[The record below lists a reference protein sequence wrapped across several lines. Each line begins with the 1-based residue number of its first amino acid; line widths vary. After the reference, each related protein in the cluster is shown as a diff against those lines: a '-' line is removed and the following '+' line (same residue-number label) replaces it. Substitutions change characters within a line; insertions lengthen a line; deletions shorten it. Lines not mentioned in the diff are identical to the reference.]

1 MKGIHVRR
9 FLPIFLL
16 GFSSGLPL
24 VLTSSTLQAWL
35 TKSGLSIVTIG
46 WFSLVGQPYV
56 YKFLWAP
63 LIDRFNIPFFD
74 RRRSW
79 LLFMQLLLILFL
91 CCMAVI
97 NPSKHVGMMGMFAFL
112 VAFASATQDTAYDA
126 YRTDLLAAEE
136 RGLGSTMMVVGY
148 RIAILVS
155 GAFAL
160 FFAQFHGWRDTYFL
174 MALFMLIGVVG
185 NVIAEKLRGDIKPP
199 PTVHEAYLGPI
210 KEFFSR
216 SNAWKI
222 LLLIFLY
229 KLGDAFTLS
238 LSTTFLLRGLHFT
251 LVDLAVINKVG
262 SLLATLAGGFLGGFL
277 MMRLRLFSALFWF
290 AVLQAVTN
298 LLYMMLAVVGK
309 NYSMMATAVV
319 FEHLASGMGTVAF
332 LALLMALCDHRF
344 SATQFALFSCVA
356 SLGRVYIGPIAG
368 VMVEHMG
375 WVEFYF
381 WTFVSAVPSL
391 AMLMWLKN
399 KVNFN
404 SADLVR

>member
-1 MKGIHVRR
+1 MRNIHARR
-9 FLPIFLL
+9 FLPILIL

-24 VLTSSTLQAWL
+24 ALTSSTLQAWL
-35 TKSGLSIVTIG
+35 TKSGLSIVTIS

-63 LIDRFNIPFFD
+63 LIDRFNFPFLD

-79 LLFMQLLLILFL
+79 ILFMQGLLILFL
-91 CCMAVI
+91 CCMAMI
-97 NPSKHVGMMGMFAFL
+97 NPSQHIGMMGLFAFL
-112 VAFASATQDTAYDA
+112 VALSSSTQDTAYDA
-126 YRTDLLAAEE
+126 YRTDLLTAEE
-136 RGLGSTMMVVGY
+136 RGLGSTMMVLGY
-148 RIAILVS
+148 RIAIIVS

-160 FFAQFHGWRDTYFL
+160 FFAQYHGWRDTYFL
-174 MALFMLIGVVG
+174 MALIMLVGVVG
-185 NVIAEKLRGDIKPP
+185 NVIAEKLKGDIKPP

-216 SNAWKI
+216 SHAWKI

-262 SLLATLAGGFLGGFL
+262 SLLATIVGGLLGGFL
-277 MMRLRLFSALFWF
+277 MMRMRLFPALLWF
-290 AVLQAVTN
+290 GVFQAVTN
-298 LLYMMLAVVGK
+298 LLYMLLAIVGK
-309 NYSMMATAVV
+309 SYSMMATAVI

-381 WTFVSAVPSL
+381 WTFIAAAPSL
-391 AMLMWLKN
+391 IVLWWLKN
-399 KVNFN
+399 KIHFN
-404 SADLVR
+404 SPDVVR

>member
-1 MKGIHVRR
+1 MKGIHAKR

-46 WFSLVGQPYV
+46 WFSLVGQPYT

-63 LIDRFNIPFFD
+63 LMDRFNIPFLD

-79 LLFMQLLLILFL
+79 VLLMQLLLILFL

-97 NPSKHVGMMGMFAFL
+97 NPSQHIGMMGLFAFL

-126 YRTDLLAAEE
+126 YRTDLLSAEE

-148 RIAILVS
+148 RIAVLVS

-160 FFAQFHGWRDTYFL
+160 FFAQYHGWRDTYFL
-174 MALFMLIGVVG
+174 MALLMLVGVVG
-185 NVIAEKLRGDIKPP
+185 SFIAEKLRGNIKPP
-199 PTVHEAYLGPI
+199 PTVHEAYFGPI
-210 KEFFSR
+210 KEFFTR
-216 SNAWKI
+216 SHAWKI

-251 LVDLAVINKVG
+251 LVDLAVINKMG
-262 SLLATLAGGFLGGFL
+262 SLLATLAGGFLGGFI
-277 MMRLRLFSALFWF
+277 MMRMRLFPALFWF

-298 LLYMMLAVVGK
+298 LLYMALAAVGK
-309 NYSMMATAVV
+309 NYAMMATAVV

-332 LALLMALCDHRF
+332 LALLMALCDHQF

-368 VMVEHMG
+368 VMVKHMG
-375 WVEFYF
+375 WTEFYF
-381 WTFVSAVPSL
+381 WTFISAVPSL
-391 AMLMWLKN
+391 IVLLWLKN
-399 KVNFN
+399 KINFN
-404 SADLVR
+404 APDLVR

>member
-1 MKGIHVRR
+1 MKGIHAKR

-46 WFSLVGQPYV
+46 WFSLVGQPYT

-63 LIDRFNIPFFD
+63 LIDRFNIPFLD

-79 LLFMQLLLILFL
+79 LLLMQLLLILFL

-97 NPSKHVGMMGMFAFL
+97 NPSQHIGMMGLFAFL

-126 YRTDLLAAEE
+126 YRTDLLSAEE

-148 RIAILVS
+148 RIAVLVS

-160 FFAQFHGWRDTYFL
+160 FFAQYHGWRDAYFL
-174 MALFMLIGVVG
+174 MALLMLVGVVG
-185 NVIAEKLRGDIKPP
+185 NFIAEKLKGDIKPP
-199 PTVHEAYLGPI
+199 PTVHQAYFGPI
-210 KEFFSR
+210 KEFFAR
-216 SNAWKI
+216 SHAWKI

-251 LVDLAVINKVG
+251 LVDLAVINKMG
-262 SLLATLAGGFLGGFL
+262 SLLATLAGGFLGGFI
-277 MMRLRLFSALFWF
+277 MMRMRLFPALFWF

-298 LLYMMLAVVGK
+298 LLYMALAAVGK
-309 NYSMMATAVV
+309 NYAMMATAVV

-332 LALLMALCDHRF
+332 LALLMALCDRQF

-375 WVEFYF
+375 WTEFYF
-381 WTFVSAVPSL
+381 WTFISAVPSL
-391 AMLMWLKN
+391 VVLLWLKN
-399 KVNFN
+399 KINFN
-404 SADLVR
+404 APDLVR